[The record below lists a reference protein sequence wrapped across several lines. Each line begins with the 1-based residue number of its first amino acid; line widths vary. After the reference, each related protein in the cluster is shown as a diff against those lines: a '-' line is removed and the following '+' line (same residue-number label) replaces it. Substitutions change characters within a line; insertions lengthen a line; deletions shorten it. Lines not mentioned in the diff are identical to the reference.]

1 MFDIKHK
8 SRVVTEGPQRAGAR
22 AFFKAVGFN
31 DADLS
36 KPIVGITHAWV
47 GISGCNY
54 NHRLLAQKVAEG
66 VRSAGGTP
74 VEFNTIAV
82 TDGISQETEGMK
94 ASLVSREVIADSIE
108 LVCLGHSLDAL
119 VAITGCDK
127 TIPASAM
134 ALARLGIPA
143 VMLYGGS
150 IKAGTCGGESLIIQD
165 VYEAVGA
172 YQKGLISAER
182 LHAMENTACPG
193 AGACG
198 GQFTANTMATAMEM
212 LGLSPLG
219 LSTIPAEDPE
229 KVQAAVRCGEL
240 AMSLLRQ
247 GVCPRDI
254 VNRRSMLNAIAGVI
268 ATGGSTNAVIH
279 LVAIAKEFGIPLTI
293 DDFDELSRKTPVWAD
308 LKPSGR
314 YTAPDMHEAGGMAVV
329 IKRLLEAGLFYPNEK
344 TVTGKTIGEE
354 ASLRPEKAGQEVIR
368 SYNQPVKTSGS
379 LLILRGNLAPDGCV
393 LKLPGG
399 KQREHRGPARVFDC
413 EEDAFG
419 AVSAGSIK
427 AGDVIVIRY
436 EGPRGGPGMREMLS
450 VPAAIHGQGLGD
462 KVALITDGRF
472 SGATHGLIVGHI
484 CPEAASGGPLAA
496 VHEGD
501 TISISADARIV
512 QVELASDVIQERL
525 RKVSAPEP
533 RYKTGALAKY
543 ARTVAPASEGATTF

>member
-1 MFDIKHK
+1 MFDLKHK

-22 AFFKAVGFN
+22 AFFKAVGFT

-36 KPIVGITHAWV
+36 KPIVGITHSWV

-54 NHRLLAQKVAEG
+54 NHRMLAQKVAEG
-66 VRSAGGTP
+66 VRAAGGMP

-108 LVCLGHSLDAL
+108 LVCRGHSVDAL
-119 VAITGCDK
+119 VTITGCDK

-150 IKAGTCGGESLIIQD
+150 IKAGNCGGEPLIIQD

-172 YQKGLISAER
+172 YQNGMISAER
-182 LHAMENTACPG
+182 LHEMEDTACPG

-219 LSTIPAEDPE
+219 LSTIPAENPE
-229 KVQAAVRCGEL
+229 KALAAVRCGEIV
-240 AMSLLRQ
+240 MSLLRQ
-247 GVCPRDI
+247 GICPRDI
-254 VNRRSMLNAIAGVI
+254 VTRQSMLNAIAGVI

-279 LVAIAKEFGIPLTI
+279 LVAIAKEFEIPLTI

-314 YTAPDMHEAGGMAVV
+314 YTAPDMHEVGGMAVV
-329 IKRLLEAGLFYPNEK
+329 IKRLLEAGLFYPEEK
-344 TVTGKTIGEE
+344 TVTGKAIGEE
-354 ASLRPEKAGQEVIR
+354 AAGRPEKVGQDVIR
-368 SYNQPVKTSGS
+368 PYSQPVKTTGG

-399 KQREHRGPARVFDC
+399 KQREHRGPARIFNC
-413 EEDAFG
+413 EEDAFA

-501 TISISADARIV
+501 TISISADARVV
-512 QVELASDVIQERL
+512 QVELPSRVIEERL
-525 RKVSAPEP
+525 RKVSPPEP
-533 RYKTGALAKY
+533 RYKIGALAKY
-543 ARTVAPASEGATTF
+543 ARSVASASEGAVTF